1 MQLQKKTEYLLWTI
15 ITRRMQIVHAKKF
28 LGQHFLTDLTVAQKI
43 AETTYLV
50 ESQKSKVE
58 RQRVI
63 EVGPGMGVLTQYLLK
78 NPQITLTAIEIDRE
92 SVAYLREWYPE
103 LDLVEGDF
111 LKLDLNELI
120 PEGEFNVIG
129 NYPYNISSQIFFKV
143 LEYKDRIPVC
153 SGMIQKEVA
162 ERLASKPGKKAY
174 GILSVLLQAYY
185 DIEYLF
191 TVDEHVFNPPPKV
204 KSAVIRMTRNKR
216 RRLDCDEGLFK
227 TVVKTA
233 FNQRRKKMR
242 NSLKNLVE
250 SLKSEGMNEL
260 KNERLEWF
268 LTRRPEQLS
277 VDEFIELTKLVES
290 QKKKEESYERNQDI
304 L

>member
-1 MQLQKKTEYLLWTI
+1 MQQVHAKKKSCESV
-15 ITRRMQIVHAKKF
+15 RAKKF

-43 AETTYLV
+43 AETLT
-50 ESQKSKVE
+50 SG
-58 RQRVI
+58 RTI
-63 EVGPGMGVLTQYLLK
+63 EIGPGMGVLTQYLLK
-78 NPQITLTAIEIDRE
+78 NPSIQLTAIEIDRE

-111 LKLDLNELI
+111 LKIDLNQLI

-143 LEYKDRIPVC
+143 LDYKDRIPVC

-216 RRLDCDEGLFK
+216 RRLDCDEALFK

-233 FNQRRKKMR
+233 FNQRRKQMR
-242 NSLKNLVE
+242 NSLRNLVE
-250 SLKSEGMNEL
+250 SSELRVERSSEEKS
-260 KNERLEWF
+260 RLEYF

-277 VDEFIELTKLVES
+277 VEEFIELTQLIQTIS
-290 QKKKEESYERNQDI
+290 N
-304 L
+304 